1 MDHCLGESVYSG
13 YRQKKPKHKNDIEET
28 QMKRTVMA
36 GWMAAVGLAMGAGML
51 SAQTTQWKID
61 PMHSEADFAI
71 KHMSISTVHGTFRGI
86 SGTIT
91 YDPANVAKSG
101 VEASIDVTS
110 VDTGVAPRDKHLK
123 SPDFFDVEKFPTMTF
138 KSTSVRKAG
147 DHYDV
152 AGDLTLHG
160 VTKPV
165 VLKLEDP
172 GKAET
177 GMDGKSVHRG
187 FTATTTINRK
197 DFGLTWNGTL
207 KSGDSVLGDDVR
219 IELDI
224 EGSQI

>member
-1 MDHCLGESVYSG
+1 MDESIYSW
-13 YRQKKPKHKNDIEET
+13 YRLQKLKHEKFTEEF
-28 QMKRTVMA
+28 QMKRIVVA
-36 GWMAAVGLAMGAGML
+36 GWMAAVGLAMGAGVM
-51 SAQTTQWKID
+51 SAQATQWKID

-71 KHMSISTVHGTFRGI
+71 KHMSISTVHGTFRGV

-123 SPDFFDVEKFPTMTF
+123 SPDFFDTDKFPTMTF
-138 KSTSVRKAG
+138 KSTSVKKVG

-172 GKAET
+172 GKAQV

-187 FTATTTINRK
+187 FTATTTINRN
-197 DFGLTWNGTL
+197 DFGLSWNGTL
-207 KSGDSVLGDDVR
+207 KSGDTMLGNDVR

>member
-1 MDHCLGESVYSG
+1 
-13 YRQKKPKHKNDIEET
+13 
-28 QMKRTVMA
+28 MKRMVMA
-36 GWMAAVGLAMGAGML
+36 GWMAAVGLAMGAGVM
-51 SAQTTQWKID
+51 SAQATQWKID

-110 VDTGVAPRDKHLK
+110 VDTGVAPRDKHLN
-123 SPDFFDVEKFPTMTF
+123 
-138 KSTSVRKAG
+138 
-147 DHYDV
+147 
-152 AGDLTLHG
+152 G

-207 KSGDSVLGDDVR
+207 KSGDAVLGDDVR

>member
-1 MDHCLGESVYSG
+1 
-13 YRQKKPKHKNDIEET
+13 
-28 QMKRTVMA
+28 MKRIMVA
-36 GWMAAVGLAMGAGML
+36 GWMASVVLVMGAGVM
-51 SAQTTQWKID
+51 SAQATQWKID

-71 KHMSISTVHGTFRGI
+71 KHMSISTVHGTFHGI

-123 SPDFFDVEKFPTMTF
+123 SPDFFDADKFPTMTF
-138 KSTSVRKAG
+138 KSTSVKKAG

-165 VLKLEDP
+165 VLKLEDM
-172 GKAET
+172 GKEQI

-187 FTATTTINRK
+187 FTATTTINRN
-197 DFGLTWNGTL
+197 DFGLSWNGTL
-207 KSGDSVLGDDVR
+207 KSGDAMLGNDVR